1 MRNGLI
7 DRFCALSASV
17 GAEAGLGDDCGD
29 DQEVCAVLVGVAL
42 REGSATVGSGAA
54 GAAGATGEMRDS
66 GRHWPAAGVAAAGAV
81 CSDTDGAVVTIG
93 GGGGGGSTAV

>member
-54 GAAGATGEMRDS
+54 GEMRDS
-66 GRHWPAAGVAAAGAV
+66 GRHWPAADVAAAGAV